1 MYQPKQRVGEYVLDE
16 LVGQN
21 AYAEAWRAHH
31 HMWSDQEAMVKIPTD
46 PQYVNNLRQEGI
58 RVHRLV
64 HPSIIRPIGFDPKA
78 EPPYLITEYVKGEA
92 LRAWIAGKRLS
103 IAQSVNV
110 LRHILE
116 ALRYGH
122 ERQVVHGDIKPEN
135 ILLDASAAASDFAP
149 DGSVK
154 VTDFGIGLAAAATVT
169 RDAAAR
175 AQPQG
180 SSLAYVAPE
189 QRDGAPPDIKS
200 DIYAVGVVLFEMLTG
215 ERPTG
220 AELPSEL
227 NPLVP
232 SWLDDVFRKSYARRE
247 RRFESAKAFLDAL
260 APQNAASSTAPRAP
274 EAPPPPPPP
283 ESGGIKLREEPLAA
297 PAAPPQEPAPIA
309 GDPRENELALTPEDD
324 YSSSGD
330 EAAESEQDSGDEA
343 VATESEGDEPLG
355 ADDDQLREEQQAAGA
370 DTAVL
375 PDDQI
380 GGEPILPAV
389 PRVSSPADRDALF
402 DELNKKQVRTPE
414 DLRGALKG
422 YFEMRDLDTGESANI
437 RLRLMK
443 WAAALAGG
451 KSELDDQVLLINA
464 AAKPLYIVKFL
475 LRSTRGDEPPRSQSL
490 EHSMGD
496 KAASALRAGDYR
508 LIAHF
513 SATALNEKILEAITS
528 QPLRTAVMNLT
539 REARREFFGRIQ
551 REDLLV
557 FRANVITTSYRFDQ
571 HKYRA
576 FMVGNALGV
585 VSAGEPFT
593 KIRQEPTK
601 RAAAL
606 LNGEQIFQGIK
617 ELCRALDDA
626 QWESKATVILGA
638 LRGKLAAAYMVEA
651 RQVYKSF
658 GWLES
663 LEISSKAGQLVS
675 GHDDALAHA
684 ALVRRRVGQ
693 LQLLPGT
700 IIAVVLIGLA
710 AVSSLQLVIP
720 FGFKPF
726 IKELIQHP
734 LLFAG
739 IAAWIA
745 AIWSKNVLKSRMA
758 RTDFAFYQ
766 AAVFPLLVALVV
778 AFAPSKFAD
787 PTRDAICGALLL
799 LVVIADVLAFKK
811 LRRYLLRRQDVSDL
825 VGDGM
830 TVLARVESMLH
841 EDWEKL
847 RPHYLE
853 LGPLFSFT
861 TVHAVGAEPE
871 LFEAEQQSSDDTV
884 TTPGETRT
892 PRSSSSED
900 MATGNE
906 EVDEVISQMNSRIS
920 ANLRTLAPVARML
933 LTIFSEYSKSVSNR
947 QIGMMQANAAK
958 LEQKGKDLAA
968 KLADFDRL
976 CRSPLSLGSGENA
989 ELLQEAGARL
999 AERSEDP
1006 DIKILKSLAE
1016 RAKSFREDQA
1026 NATADIQALVAE
1038 VEGAIERMKK

>member
-1 MYQPKQRVGEYVLDE
+1 MYQANQRVGEYVLDE

-21 AYAEAWRAHH
+21 AYAQAWRAHH

-46 PQYVNNLRQEGI
+46 PQYVSNLRQEGI

-64 HPSIIRPIGFDPKA
+64 HPNIIRPIGFDPKA
-78 EPPYLITEYVKGEA
+78 EPPYLITEYVKGES
-92 LRAWIAGKRLS
+92 LRAWIAGKRLT

-110 LRHILE
+110 LRHVLE

-122 ERQVVHGDIKPEN
+122 DHQVVHGDIKPEN
-135 ILLDASAAASDFAP
+135 ILLDASAAESDFAS

-154 VTDFGIGLAAAATVT
+154 VTDFGVGLAAAATVT
-169 RDAAAR
+169 RDAAAM

-189 QRDGAPPDIKS
+189 QREGAPPDIKS

-232 SWLDDVFRKSYARRE
+232 PWLDDVFRKSYARRE

-260 APQNAASSTAPRAP
+260 AAQNTASHPAARAT
-274 EAPPPPPPP
+274 E
-283 ESGGIKLREEPLAA
+283 AA
-297 PAAPPQEPAPIA
+297 PAESAGIRLREDHSSFAATPPEEPAPVA
-309 GDPRENELALTPEDD
+309 GDSQGNELGLAPEDD
-324 YSSSGD
+324 YSSPA
-330 EAAESEQDSGDEA
+330 EAEAESEADGGDDA
-343 VATESEGDEPLG
+343 VATESEGDEPTG
-355 ADDDQLREEQQAAGA
+355 VDDDQLNEEQQAAGA

-375 PDDQI
+375 PEDQ
-380 GGEPILPAV
+380 GGGDPILPFI

-402 DELNKKQVRTPE
+402 DELNKKQLRSAE
-414 DLRGALKG
+414 DLRSALKG
-422 YFEMRDLDTGESANI
+422 YFEMRDLDAGESANI

-475 LRSTRGDEPPRSQSL
+475 LRSTRGDEPPQSQML

-528 QPLRTAVMNLT
+528 QPLRTVVMNLT

-551 REDLLV
+551 REDLLI

-576 FMVGNALGV
+576 FMVGNALSV

-617 ELCRALDDA
+617 ELRRALDDS
-626 QWESKATVILGA
+626 QWESKATVILSA

-651 RQVYKSF
+651 RLVYKTF

-663 LEISSKAGQLVS
+663 LEISAKAGQLVP
-675 GHDDALAHA
+675 GHEDALTHA
-684 ALVRRRVGQ
+684 ALVRKRVGQ

-710 AVSSLQLVIP
+710 LVSSLQSVTP
-720 FGFKPF
+720 FALKPF
-726 IKELIQHP
+726 INDLVQHP

-745 AIWSKNVLKSRMA
+745 ALWSKNVLRSRMA

-787 PTRDAICGALLL
+787 PTRDAVCGVLLL
-799 LVVIADVLAFKK
+799 LVIIADVLAFKK
-811 LRRYLLRRQDVSDL
+811 LRRYLFRQQDVSDL

-830 TVLARVESMLH
+830 TVLSRIESMLQ
-841 EDWEKL
+841 EDWDKL
-847 RPHYLE
+847 RPHYLD

-861 TVHAVGAEPE
+861 TVHAAGTAPE
-871 LFEAEQQSSDDTV
+871 LFEAEQQQSSDDTV
-884 TTPGETRT
+884 TAPSETRT
-892 PRSSSSED
+892 PRSSSSGD
-900 MATGNE
+900 GATGNE
-906 EVDEVISQMNSRIS
+906 EVDHLVSQLNSRIS

-989 ELLQEAGARL
+989 ELLQDASARL
-999 AERSEDP
+999 AERTEDP
-1006 DIKILKSLAE
+1006 DVKVLKSLAE
-1016 RAKSFREDQA
+1016 RAKDFREDQA
-1026 NATADIQALVAE
+1026 NATADIQALVGE
-1038 VEGAIERMKK
+1038 VEAAIERMKKG